1 MSSEGF
7 GGPSRDDEDF
17 GFLDDVGAARA
28 PAEDPAPDVLGGAR
42 EERGGRRMVR
52 TRNRAKNSRRYNKKD
67 YVQISGVVSRQVKAE
82 FEVALAREK
91 VERGRGRKQ
100 FEVLESLMRFY
111 AEEGDPYEL
120 LEGTE

>member
-1 MSSEGF
+1 MSAERF

-17 GFLDDVGAARA
+17 GFLDDVG
-28 PAEDPAPDVLGGAR
+28 PAPRTEAPPDLAPEPAG
-42 EERGGRRMVR
+42 ERGERRVVR
-52 TRNRAKNSRRYNKKD
+52 TRKKARKSRRYNTKD
-67 YVQISGVVSRQVKAE
+67 YVQISGVVSREVKAE

-91 VERGRGRKQ
+91 VETGRGRKQ

-120 LEGTE
+120 LEESG